1 MFYKKSGYSLLET
14 LIYMA
19 LIGVMLAISSSAI
32 ISTYRTFNLLRVDR
46 KISINGDAVLEMIIR
61 DTRSSA
67 TATTNQGSNTLTIG
81 AITYA
86 VSGSQMTRQDG
97 VSAAQAI
104 TGTDVRVTSLNFYK
118 DTSPNSDIIS
128 VRMTIESGQGQY
140 VKSKQYYGSAVLRGS
155 YK

>member
-19 LIGVMLAISSSAI
+19 LIGVMLAISSSAV

-46 KISINGDAVLEMIIR
+46 KISINGDAVLEMIVRDIR
-61 DTRSSA
+61 SAA
-67 TATTNQGSNTLTIG
+67 TATTNQGSNTLTVG
-81 AITYA
+81 TITYTI
-86 VSGSQMTRQDG
+86 SGSQMTRQDG
-97 VSAAQAI
+97 VNAAQAI
-104 TGTDVRVTSLNFYK
+104 TGTDVRVTSLKFYK
-118 DTSPNSDIIS
+118 DTSPNSNIIS
-128 VRMTIESGQGQY
+128 VRLTIESGQGQY